1 MVSGAI
7 HTTVV
12 DLDQG
17 NSRAQLTMTRTLEIN
32 RPVHEP
38 GSSLLSCGHCRWHAD
53 LLAGVNWRP
62 VAEHR
67 EEDPGKFSC
76 QRRVA
81 TAFLRRNSI
90 RSAHI
95 RNPRVSGT
103 LL

>member
-1 MVSGAI
+1 VATLSPALDVQSIVSGAI
-7 HTTVV
+7 YPTVV
-12 DLDQG
+12 GLDQG
-17 NSRAQLTMTRTLEIN
+17 NSRGQ
-32 RPVHEP
+32 
-38 GSSLLSCGHCRWHAD
+38 CRRHAD
-53 LLAGVNWRP
+53 LLAGVKWRP